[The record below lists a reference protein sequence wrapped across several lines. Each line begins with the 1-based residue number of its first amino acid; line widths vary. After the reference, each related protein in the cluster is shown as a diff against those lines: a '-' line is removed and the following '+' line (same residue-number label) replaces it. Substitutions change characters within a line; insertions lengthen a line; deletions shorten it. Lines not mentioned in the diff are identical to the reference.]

1 MLKAAR
7 LGFSGQSSL
16 TETLTDHSSISLN
29 AQVNLFLLKF
39 LKWRVSWEF
48 LIITRYSLYGNVT
61 SNIDS
66 YFIYHS

>member
-16 TETLTDHSSISLN
+16 TEILTDHSSISLN
-29 AQVNLFLLKF
+29 AQVNLFLLKIF
-39 LKWRVSWEF
+39 KWRASWEF